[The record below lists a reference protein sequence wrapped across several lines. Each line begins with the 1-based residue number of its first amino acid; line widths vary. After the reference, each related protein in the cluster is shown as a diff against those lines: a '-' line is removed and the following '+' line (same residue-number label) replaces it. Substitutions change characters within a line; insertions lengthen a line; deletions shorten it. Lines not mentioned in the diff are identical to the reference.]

1 MPPTARAMP
10 GQNRKPAMTKTSTP
24 TDVSRFHT
32 DIAEVARSRHTA
44 KAYTGEELSAAQVND
59 LLDLL
64 RYSASSVNSQPW
76 HFVVG
81 STPEG
86 RAKIANAGAGDDGD
100 YSFNGPNIRACG
112 MAVVFAARRDI
123 DETYL
128 AHLLEVED
136 ADDRYPEPS
145 NKAEMAQ
152 IREWF
157 VGLMRDDGGSAHGWC
172 ARQTYWN
179 GGQFLLGAAAMGL
192 DATPMEGIDAD
203 GLDAEFGLADAGF
216 RALFC
221 VTVGRNKDA
230 DDWNFGLPKSRLPI
244 SEIVTQ
250 A

>member
-1 MPPTARAMP
+1 
-10 GQNRKPAMTKTSTP
+10 MTQTSTP
-24 TDVSRFHT
+24 EDVSRFDT
-32 DIAEVARSRHTA
+32 DIAAVARSRHTA
-44 KAYTGEELSAAQVND
+44 KAYSGEELSEAQRDD

-81 STPEG
+81 TTPEG
-86 RAKIANAGAGDDGD
+86 RARIADAGAGEGGD
-100 YSFNGPNIRACG
+100 YSFNGPNIRGAG
-112 MAVVFAARRDI
+112 MAVVFAARRDM
-123 DETYL
+123 DDAYM
-128 AHLLEVED
+128 AHLLDVED
-136 ADDRYPEPS
+136 ADGRYPEPA
-145 NKAEMAQ
+145 NRAEMAQ

-157 VGLMRDDGGSAHGWC
+157 VGLMRDEAGSAHGWC

-203 GLDAEFGLADAGF
+203 GLDAEFGLAEAGF

-221 VTVGRNKDA
+221 VTVGRNRDA
-230 DDWNFGLPKSRLPI
+230 EDWNFGLPKSRLPL
-244 SEIVTQ
+244 SEIITT